1 MAERWLEEGMEEGMA
16 EVREGNRLGG
26 ADRQPSD
33 TWGGLAATYRK
44 LRRCI
49 SAARTNFQR

>member
-1 MAERWLEEGMEEGMA
+1 MAEWWLEGGMEEGMA
-16 EVREGNRLGG
+16 EVMAGNRLGG